1 MVHTSNEFGYQL
13 RSKDNRK
20 YLEYVDITL
29 SGGSKTLNLENRNL
43 WGGGLTIEDAVSSE
57 SSFDI
62 GAAIINKCTV
72 VINNIYD
79 TYSEYDFADAKVV
92 AWVGLELS
100 DGSVERFRKGT
111 YTVDEASYNGSI
123 ITLSCL
129 DNMQK
134 FDKSYK
140 KSLLKYPAT
149 LNVIIR
155 DACER
160 CGVGLQTYDFPH
172 DDFIVQERPNDEAI
186 TFREIISWCAQ
197 IAGCFCRCDALGRL
211 ELKWYDQ
218 ELLEKTSLDGGYFDG
233 GNPYQSGDDADGGS
247 FNPWNAGDEFDAG
260 TFKELNSVHNIQS
273 NYSIDIS
280 MDDVVITGV
289 KVLEKTK
296 ENEKD
301 AILTHQSGTDGYV
314 ISIENNELIKGGK
327 GQQISNWLGRQ
338 LIGFRFRRANVT
350 HASDPTI
357 EAGDVGFL
365 TDRKGNVYRMVVSS
379 TRFST
384 GGSQTTISSA
394 ENPLRNSATRFS
406 AETKN
411 YVDYRKDIEKERT
424 DREKALESLKDR
436 IDNSSGLF
444 TTETTQPDGSSI
456 FYMHDKPTLDESM
469 IVWKMT
475 AEAFAVSTDG
485 GKTYNAGLTV
495 DGDLIVR
502 ILTAAGV
509 NADWIKTGAF
519 RVEKNGKTMV
529 NMDIDTG
536 VVDIVAS
543 SFSLSSGATIDSIAR
558 GIANSAVNGQTQE
571 DIFNK
576 LTNNGKTKGVYLE
589 SGELYINASY
599 VQAGTFSADRIY
611 GGTLRVGGAG
621 NGDGKLLVADSTDGV
636 IGRIDNTGAHFE
648 KGSFR
653 GEVISENAS
662 FFTKITN
669 ASLQG
674 GQAGK
679 ATSGYVSFNSY
690 YQGTFAKPYG
700 VRVAGNGIIALLTQ
714 NLGVG
719 AYVTPDNDSSVDI
732 GQSGTLRVIT
742 NISENSSGGIDWE
755 WKDITFTKGLMVT
768 RI

>member
-1 MVHTSNEFGYQL
+1 MIHTSNEFGYQL

-29 SGGSKTLNLENRNL
+29 SGGSKTLNLDNRNL
-43 WGGGLTIEDAVSSE
+43 WGGGLTVEDAVSSE

-100 DGSVERFRKGT
+100 GGTIERIRKGT
-111 YTVDEASYNGSI
+111 YSVNEASYNGAI

-134 FDKSYK
+134 FDKPYTA
-140 KSLLKYPAT
+140 SLLKYPAT
-149 LNVIIR
+149 LNAIVR
-155 DACER
+155 DACDK
-160 CGVGLQTYDFPH
+160 CGVELQTYSFPH
-172 DDFIVQERPNDEAI
+172 DDFIVQERPNDEAV

-197 IAGCFCRCDALGRL
+197 IAGCFCRCDTFGRL
-211 ELKWYDQ
+211 EIKWYDQ
-218 ELLEKTSLDGGYFDG
+218 ELLEATSLDGGHFDKE
-233 GNPYQSGDDADGGS
+233 NPYQSGDSADGGS
-247 FNPWNAGDEFDAG
+247 FNPWNTGYEFDAG
-260 TFKELNSVHNIQS
+260 TFNELNNIHNIQS

-296 ENEKD
+296 ENDKD
-301 AILTHQSGTDGYV
+301 AIVTYQSGKEGYV

-327 GQQISNWLGRQ
+327 GQQISNWLGQQ
-338 LIGFRFRRANVT
+338 LIGFRFRRINVS

-379 TRFST
+379 TKFST
-384 GGSQTTISSA
+384 GSSQTTISSA
-394 ENPLRNSATRFS
+394 QNPLRNSAARFS

-444 TTETTQPDGSSI
+444 TTEVTQSDGSSI

-475 AEAFAVSTDG
+475 AEAWGVSTDG
-485 GKTYNAGLTV
+485 GKTYNAGMTV
-495 DGDLIVR
+495 DGDTIAR
-502 ILTAAGV
+502 ILTAVGV
-509 NADWIKTGAF
+509 NADWLKTGAF

-536 VVDIVAS
+536 VVDIVAN

-558 GIANSAVNGQTQE
+558 GIANSVVNGQTQT

-576 LTNNGKTKGVYLE
+576 LTNNGKTKGIYLE
-589 SGELYINASY
+589 NKELYINASY
-599 VQAGTFSADRIY
+599 VQTGTFSADRIY

-621 NGDGKLLVADSTDGV
+621 NGDGRVLVADATDG
-636 IGRIDNTGAHFE
+636 IIARIDNNGVYAE
-648 KGSFR
+648 KGEFR
-653 GEVISENAS
+653 GVVTSDNGTHVAKISNAS
-662 FFTKITN
+662 I
-669 ASLQG
+669 SG
-674 GQAGK
+674 GKSGGG
-679 ATSGYVSFNSY
+679 TTGYVSFSQVY
-690 YQGTFAKPYG
+690 TPDGTYGTRIAGYG
-700 VRVAGNGIIALLTQ
+700 VLSLLGYRI
-714 NLGVG
+714 GVG
-719 AYVTPDNDSSVDI
+719 GYVGLGSDADIDI

-742 NISENSSGGIDWE
+742 NITENSNGGIDWD